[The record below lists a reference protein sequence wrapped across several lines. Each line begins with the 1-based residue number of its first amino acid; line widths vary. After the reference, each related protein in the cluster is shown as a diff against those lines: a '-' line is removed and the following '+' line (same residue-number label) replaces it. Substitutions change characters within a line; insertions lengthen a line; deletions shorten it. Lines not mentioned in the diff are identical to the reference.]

1 MWYVMERCVFK
12 LTEHGVMLT
21 EIAKGIDLQRDILDQ
36 MEFEP
41 LIAEN
46 LKITDPCIYRDGS
59 FGLRDVIK
67 ENQADL

>member
-1 MWYVMERCVFK
+1 MWYVTERCVFK

-21 EIAKGIDLQRDILDQ
+21 EIAKGIDLQRDIMDQ